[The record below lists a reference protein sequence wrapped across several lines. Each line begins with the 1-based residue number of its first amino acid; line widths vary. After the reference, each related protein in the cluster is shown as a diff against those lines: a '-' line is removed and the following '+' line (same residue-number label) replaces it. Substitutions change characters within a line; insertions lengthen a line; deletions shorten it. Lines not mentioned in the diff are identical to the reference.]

1 MSDQSNNP
9 PQAPPPEPHR
19 PNLHEQI
26 EEKRRQ
32 IETRLDATKGQIEQN
47 LVKVKRSIA
56 ARITRGMLW
65 TLGGILLL
73 LLVLFGVFAWY
84 TTTQDFERRVNS
96 QLVQVLEDATGG
108 RVELKQIRFDLWHL
122 AIEADGLVIHGLEG
136 PGEAPYLSAEKIL
149 LRVKILNF
157 FSRVVG
163 NGISS
168 HIALNYLRV
177 EHPQVH
183 LIIDK
188 DGHTN
193 QPVPKHPRTST
204 TPVTD
209 TLLDLR
215 ARRVEVVD
223 GVALING
230 RAIPFSLEAR
240 DLNAAIYYVLHTDRY
255 TASIDLK
262 DLRTR
267 LKNEPEA
274 QSTLHL
280 EAQLGRD
287 EAELNRLNLQ
297 TGKTSRLEMSGSLK
311 HFAKPEWTARARGSL
326 DLNQIAVMT
335 GVDTLKAGAV
345 DLDLDARN
353 CLATTPPT
361 EKRPP
366 FWQRLR
372 PKARGKETVKGP
384 TALDPTCPVAFLVVG
399 SAKIRGAGY
408 RDEYV
413 VVRDVNGSAKIRMT
427 PDELALTEMIANLP
441 GGGVIAGE
449 LHLENWIG
457 EVPANSAAASPTAKA
472 AASTANT
479 TAKSLNAKPPVSK
492 VPVTKLSRAYI
503 DAKLTKVPL
512 RTIMDITAEHYG
524 DLGFDTAVSGPVKV
538 QWGGAAKDVADT
550 VEVSGDLSLSP
561 TGVRRKNAPS
571 NTPISGHVLAHYSGR
586 DETVQIQQLT
596 AQTLNSTLQASGILG
611 VNLGDPLTA
620 LHVDLTVRDLAEY
633 DQLLTTLGLEGNGKR
648 GAAAVPLKL
657 HGALHFVGMAH
668 GAARNLDIKGHLQA
682 ANLEFAM
689 GSTDALIDSLIADAE
704 YSPNTG
710 VAVASS
716 TIHRGTAILNASGT
730 VRPRRE
736 VSRRGVATYVWDDG
750 TAVDAQLQLGD
761 AQLQDLLEIAGQRQS
776 IPATGTIVAN
786 AHVTGTIENLNGGG
800 HLLLSNGVAYGEPYE
815 SVAADLTALGKDL
828 EATHVL
834 LKLHG
839 MQIAGRGGYDLG
851 TKRLH
856 GHIEGHDLALA
867 KFETV
872 RKAGLNADGK
882 LTFVADADGTLTEPG
897 LKANLQLVNITYA
910 GQPIGEVTAEAHSQ
924 AGIMF
929 VTANSTAVG
938 AKLNLQGQTR
948 LVDNYQTQAKL
959 TVTEFDINR
968 PLSMFGSST
977 IKAQSSISGTATISG
992 PLKTPKQLSG
1002 SAEFDNVDVK
1012 FQGIELKTSE
1022 PLRVSLR
1029 EGLATLEQLHIT
1041 GPDTDARFSGTAQLF
1056 GATDPRGGQL
1066 DVKGSGNISMTLLH
1080 TLDPDVIS
1088 NGKVE
1093 FTVAANGP
1101 VKNPKLSGKVQ
1112 LDHVNLA
1119 LDGVPNGLS
1128 DMNGTLIFTDDR
1140 LQVQNVSGKTGGGD
1154 LKLGG
1159 SLRFRNGFYADLTA
1173 TGDAVRVRMYGLSA
1187 TATASLKLQGT
1198 ASGALLSGNIL
1209 ITRFGVGQDVD
1220 FAAFAGMGSSIS
1232 TPPDPN
1238 APSNKVRL
1246 DVRVTSSPQ
1255 LDFQNSYAKLAGS
1268 VDLSIRGTVAAPSI
1282 LGRIQ
1287 ITDGSATFA
1296 NTKYQL
1302 QRGDI
1307 YFTNPVR
1314 IDPTIDI
1321 DATAQVENYEV
1332 TVGLHGTASNL
1343 KPTYRSEPPLS
1354 EADVFALLALGRT
1367 QEEAQIYQERQVQA
1381 GTDPT
1386 TSALLG
1392 GALNATVSTRVEK
1405 LFGVGSVKIDPAF
1418 VGTLGNSSAR
1428 ITIQEQISKQVTA
1441 TFATNVNSTAQQLIQ
1456 VQYDLTHNSSIVV
1469 TRDENGVFSIVYKL
1483 RRRYR

>member
-1 MSDQSNNP
+1 MSDPNNP
-9 PQAPPPEPHR
+9 PQAPPPESHR
-19 PNLHEQI
+19 PRFQEQI
-26 EEKRRQ
+26 EEKRRH
-32 IETRLDATKGQIEQN
+32 IEARLDATKGQIEQK
-47 LVKVKRSIA
+47 LAKAKRSIA
-56 ARITRGMLW
+56 SRITRGMLW

-73 LLVLFGVFAWY
+73 LVVLFGAFAWY
-84 TTTQDFERRVNS
+84 TTTQDFERRMNS
-96 QLVQVLEDATGG
+96 QLVQVLGDATGG
-108 RVELKQIRFDLWHL
+108 RVELQRISFDLWHL
-122 AIEADGLVIHGLEG
+122 AVEADGLVIHGLEG
-136 PGEAPYLSAEKIL
+136 PGEAPYLSAEKVF

-157 FSRVVG
+157 FSRVAG
-163 NGISS
+163 KGIAS
-168 HIALNYLRV
+168 HVALNYLRV

-188 DGHTN
+188 DGRTN
-193 QPVPKHPRTST
+193 QPVPKHPRTSA

-215 ARRVEVVD
+215 ARRVEVVN
-223 GVALING
+223 GVALINN
-230 RAIPFSLEAR
+230 RAVPFDLAAHDLDAR
-240 DLNAAIYYVLHTDRY
+240 IYYVFHTDRY

-287 EAELNRLNLQ
+287 EAQLNQLNLE
-297 TGKTSRLEMSGSLK
+297 TGKTSRMELSGSVK
-311 HFAKPEWTARARGSL
+311 HFAKPEWTAKATGSL

-335 GVDTLKAGAV
+335 GVDTLKSGAV
-345 DLDLDARN
+345 DLDLAARN
-353 CLATTPPT
+353 CQETTPPA

-372 PKARGKETVKGP
+372 PKARGKESAKAPTV
-384 TALDPTCPVAFLVVG
+384 LDPTCPVAFLVVG
-399 SAKIRGAGY
+399 SAKIREAGY

-413 VVRDVNGSAKIRMT
+413 AVRDVNGSAKIRVT
-427 PDELALTEMIANLP
+427 PIELSLTEMLANLP
-441 GGGVIAGE
+441 GGGAITGD
-449 LHLENWIG
+449 LHLLDWLG
-457 EVPANSAAASPTAKA
+457 EVPADSPAASPTVKA
-472 AASTANT
+472 TASTANT
-479 TAKSLNAKPPVSK
+479 TAKSLNAKPPVAK
-492 VPVTKLSRAYI
+492 VPVTKFSRAYI

-538 QWGGAAKDVADT
+538 QWGGAGRDVADT
-550 VEVSGDLSLSP
+550 VEVDGDLSLSP
-561 TGVRRKNAPS
+561 TGVRRKGAPS
-571 NTPISGHVLAHYSGR
+571 NTPVTGHVLAHYTGR
-586 DETVQIQQLT
+586 DETVRIQQLT

-633 DQLLTTLGLEGNGKR
+633 DQLLTTLGLEGDGKK
-648 GAAAVPLKL
+648 GAAAVPVKL

-668 GAARNLDIKGHLQA
+668 GAARNLDVKGHLQA
-682 ANLEFAM
+682 ANVEFAM
-689 GSTDALIDSLIADAE
+689 GSTDALIDSLLADAE
-704 YSPNTG
+704 YSPSTG

-716 TIHRGTAILNASGT
+716 TIHRGTAVLNASGT

-761 AQLQDLLEIAGQRQS
+761 AQLQDLLEIAGQRQI
-776 IPATGTIVAN
+776 IPVTGTIVAN
-786 AHVTGTIENLNGGG
+786 AHVTGTIANLSGGG
-800 HLLLSNGVAYGEPYE
+800 HLLLTNGAAYGEPYE
-815 SVAADLTALGKDL
+815 SVAADITAHGKGI
-828 EATHVL
+828 EATHAL
-834 LKLHG
+834 IKLHG
-839 MQIAGRGGYDLG
+839 MQVAGRGGYDLG
-851 TKRLH
+851 TKHLD
-856 GHIEGHDLALA
+856 GHIEGRDLALA

-872 RKAGLNADGK
+872 KKAGMNADGR
-882 LTFVADADGTLTEPG
+882 LTVIADADGTLTEPG
-897 LKANLQLVNITYA
+897 LKANLQLTNVIYA
-910 GQPIGEVTAEAHSQ
+910 GQLMGEATAEAHSQ
-924 AGIMF
+924 GGTMF
-929 VTANSTAVG
+929 FTANSTILG
-938 AKLNLQGQTR
+938 AKLNLQGQTQ
-948 LVDNYQTQAKL
+948 LVDNYKTQAKL
-959 TVTEFDINR
+959 TVAEFDINR
-968 PLSMFGSST
+968 PLSMFGSGT
-977 IKAQSSISGTATISG
+977 VKAQSSISGTATISG

-1002 SAEFDNVDVK
+1002 SAELDNVDVK

-1029 EGLATLEQLHIT
+1029 DGLATLEQLHIT

-1056 GATDPRGGQL
+1056 GGTDPRGGQL
-1066 DVKGSGNISMTLLH
+1066 DVKGTGSVSMTLLH
-1080 TLDPDVIS
+1080 NLDPDIIS
-1088 NGKVE
+1088 SGKVE

-1101 VKNPKLSGKVQ
+1101 VKDPKLGGKVQ
-1112 LDHVNLA
+1112 LDHVNMA

-1128 DMNGTLIFTDDR
+1128 DMNGTLVFTEDR

-1173 TGDAVRVRMYGLSA
+1173 TGDAIRVRMYGLSA
-1187 TATASLKLQGT
+1187 TATAGIKLQGT
-1198 ASGALLSGNIL
+1198 ASGTLLSGNIL

-1282 LGRIQ
+1282 LGRVQ